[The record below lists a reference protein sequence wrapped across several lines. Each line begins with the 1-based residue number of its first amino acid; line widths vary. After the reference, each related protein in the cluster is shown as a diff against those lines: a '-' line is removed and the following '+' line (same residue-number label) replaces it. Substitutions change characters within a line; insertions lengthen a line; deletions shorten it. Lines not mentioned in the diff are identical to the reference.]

1 MTKIKNKL
9 KYVFITIMML
19 STCLVAND
27 NTNNIISA
35 NLDTT
40 SNTENNQS
48 FNFDN
53 DFFFDDD
60 DDPFINEFLDTVGSD
75 LPTRKID
82 PSDIINL
89 LCEIGAKEI
98 LKTDFFLHTNRLN
111 QRSLL
116 DEPLF
121 EPDRCSFASSWVIGA
136 HIFARKK
143 DRSNFTFRSTSINSY
158 LALSEPTLL
167 DRIQNTINLIRNLL
181 NEPQFNIDINK
192 IFSLFAR
199 TAVEE
204 RRGGFMFHIMRQW
217 QNKTLRVL
225 FPLYYLESNFS
236 LFNAEQ
242 DAIAEEF
249 GALNQQ
255 EQDNFKKK
263 HFISD
268 ELGLGDTRVELD
280 FDLIEKESFLI
291 RLGTQATIPTAFT
304 WGSGLK
310 GTSFPQPST
319 FPVFDFNTLFRLA
332 ENPTKESAEIVFRL
346 LSKFFLD
353 ALDRISANLL
363 DTKLGNGGHFGLGIF
378 LRSKVPL
385 NSLIKTSW
393 AQNLTYANRISVEYL
408 FPATQKRFFINKIDQ
423 KKFERDFFDTSKAQ
437 ENLTFLEE
445 KFIERIYLRAFDT
458 KIQPGVI
465 LRWTSKLCHQGKR
478 WGFNIGTDFWIQDKE
493 KFRSIDASQKT
504 LAQIDIAKAIPPVAY
519 QGKVFGSIVLKI
531 ERLQQVW
538 FITLNTDGTASNQ
551 GLGQDYGVSLNIETN
566 F

>member
-1 MTKIKNKL
+1 M
-9 KYVFITIMML
+9 FITIMIL
-19 STCLVAND
+19 SIYLVAND
-27 NTNNIISA
+27 NIDNITSA
-35 NLDTT
+35 NLDRI

-75 LPTRKID
+75 LPTRKVD

-98 LKTDFFLHTNRLN
+98 LRTDFFLHTNPLN

-121 EPDRCSFASSWVIGA
+121 EPDRCHFASSWIVGA

-143 DRSNFTFRSTSINSY
+143 DCSNFTFRSTCINSY
-158 LALSEPTLL
+158 LALNEPTLL

-199 TAVEE
+199 TTVEE
-204 RRGGFMFHIMRQW
+204 RRSGFMFHIMRQW
-217 QNKTLRVL
+217 QDITLRVL
-225 FPLYYLESNFS
+225 FPIYYLESNFS
-236 LFNAEQ
+236 LSNAEQ
-242 DAIAEEF
+242 NVITEEF

-268 ELGLGDTRVELD
+268 ELGIGDTRVELD
-280 FDLIEKESFLI
+280 FDLIEKEGFLI
-291 RLGTQATIPTAFT
+291 RLGTQATVPTAFT
-304 WGSGLK
+304 WGAGFK
-310 GTSFPQPST
+310 GTSFPKPST
-319 FPVFDFNTLFRLA
+319 FPVFDFDTLFRLA
-332 ENPTKESAEIVFRL
+332 ENPTKESPEVVFRL
-346 LSKFFLD
+346 LSKFFLG

-385 NSLIKTSW
+385 NPFIKKSW
-393 AQNLTYANRISVEYL
+393 AQNLAYANRLSIEYL
-408 FPATQKRFFINKIDQ
+408 FPVTQKRFFINKINQ
-423 KKFERDFFDTSKAQ
+423 KQFERNFSDTSKAQ

-445 KFIERIYLRAFDT
+445 KFIQRIYLRAFDT
-458 KIQPGVI
+458 RIQPGI
-465 LRWTSKLCHQGKR
+465 IFRWTSKLCHQGKR

-493 KFRSIDASQKT
+493 KFRSINASQKT

-519 QGKVFGSIVLKI
+519 QGKIFGSIVLKV
-531 ERLQQVW
+531 ERPQRTW
-538 FITLNTDGTASNQ
+538 FITLNADGTASNQ
-551 GLGQDYGVSLNIETN
+551 GLGEDYGVSLNIETT

>member
-1 MTKIKNKL
+1 MI
-9 KYVFITIMML
+9 L
-19 STCLVAND
+19 SIRLVAND
-27 NTNNIISA
+27 NTNNITA
-35 NLDTT
+35 VNLDTIA
-40 SNTENNQS
+40 NTKNNQS
-48 FNFDN
+48 FNIDN

-75 LPTRKID
+75 LPTRKVD

-98 LKTDFFLHTNRLN
+98 LKTDFFLHTNSLN

-121 EPDRCSFASSWVIGA
+121 EADRCHFASPWVIGT
-136 HIFARKK
+136 HMFARKK
-143 DRSNFTFRSTSINSY
+143 NRSNFTFRSTCADSY

-192 IFSLFAR
+192 IFSLFAK
-199 TAVEE
+199 TTVEE

-217 QNKTLRVL
+217 QNATLRIL
-225 FPLYYLESNFS
+225 LPLYYLESNFS
-236 LFNAEQ
+236 LSNAEQ
-242 DAIAEEF
+242 NAIAEEF
-249 GALNQQ
+249 DALNQQ

-280 FDLIEKESFLI
+280 LDLIEKEAFLI
-291 RLGTQATIPTAFT
+291 KVGTQATIPTAFT
-304 WGSGLK
+304 WGAGFK
-310 GTSFPQPST
+310 GTSFPKPST
-319 FPVFDFNTLFRLA
+319 FPVFDFDTLFRLA
-332 ENPTKESAEIVFRL
+332 ENPTKESAEVVFRL
-346 LSKFFLD
+346 LSKFFLG
-353 ALDRISANLL
+353 ALDRISADLL

-385 NSLIKTSW
+385 NSFIKKSW

-423 KKFERDFFDTSKAQ
+423 KKFERNFFDTSKAQ

-458 KIQPGVI
+458 KIQPGII

-478 WGFNIGTDFWIQDKE
+478 WGFNVGTDFWIQDKE
-493 KFRSIDASQKT
+493 KFRSINAPQKT
-504 LAQIDIAKAIPPVAY
+504 VAQIDIAKAIPPVAY

-531 ERLQQVW
+531 ERPQRIW
-538 FITLNTDGTASNQ
+538 FITLNADGTTSNQ
-551 GLGQDYGVSLNIETN
+551 GLGEDYGVSLNLETT